1 MEALVLLYLM
11 RGGAQLR
18 GVLPNIAA
26 KGKNEINK
34 SLMLQR

>member
-26 KGKNEINK
+26 KRKTKLTN
-34 SLMLQR
+34 R